1 MDIENIKVTLFNL
14 YCSTGVN
21 PFFESLYAQ
30 NGKII
35 AVNRNV
41 HIEANEK
48 EIIVFFD
55 ESLYL
60 YPKGIQYL
68 TKENTYKTFQSIS
81 FALEYFQYI
90 VRATNDIRFEVY
102 HYFLY
107 KLQKNGILNR
117 SWGFHYVNNYTM
129 EDMML
134 RCDIS
139 DLSIKGKKMK
149 YNFVIIFNNEGSCKF
164 SFYPE
169 KPGWNEEKI
178 CPKRDVDKIIEYIL
192 NLKVDNYDDIPL
204 IES

>member
-1 MDIENIKVTLFNL
+1 MHIENLKVTLFNL
-14 YCSTGVN
+14 YCSAGVN
-21 PFFESLYAQ
+21 PFFESFYAQ

-48 EIIVFFD
+48 EINVFFD

-107 KLQKNGILNR
+107 KLQKNGIING
-117 SWGFHYVNNYTM
+117 SWDFHYTNNENM
-129 EDMML
+129 ESMIL
-134 RCDIS
+134 NLGIF
-139 DLSIKGKKMK
+139 DLMKGDKKLYFNIEILFFKENMCKMK
-149 YNFVIIFNNEGSCKF
+149 FI
-164 SFYPE
+164 PE
-169 KPGWNEEKI
+169 KPTWNEGKV
-178 CPKRDVDKIIEYIL
+178 CPKSDVDEIIEYIC
-192 NLKVDNYDDIPL
+192 NLKVNNYEDIPL

>member
-1 MDIENIKVTLFNL
+1 MHIENLKVKLFNL
-14 YCSTGVN
+14 YCSAGVN
-21 PFFESLYAQ
+21 PFFESFYAQ

-48 EIIVFFD
+48 EINVFFD

-107 KLQKNGILNR
+107 KLQKNGIING
-117 SWGFHYVNNYTM
+117 SWDFHYTNNENM
-129 EDMML
+129 ESMIL
-134 RCDIS
+134 NLGIF
-139 DLSIKGKKMK
+139 DLMKGDKKLYFNIEILFFKENMCKMK
-149 YNFVIIFNNEGSCKF
+149 FI
-164 SFYPE
+164 PE
-169 KPGWNEEKI
+169 KPTWNEGKV
-178 CPKRDVDKIIEYIL
+178 CPKSDVDEIIEYIC
-192 NLKVDNYDDIPL
+192 NLKVNNYEDIPL